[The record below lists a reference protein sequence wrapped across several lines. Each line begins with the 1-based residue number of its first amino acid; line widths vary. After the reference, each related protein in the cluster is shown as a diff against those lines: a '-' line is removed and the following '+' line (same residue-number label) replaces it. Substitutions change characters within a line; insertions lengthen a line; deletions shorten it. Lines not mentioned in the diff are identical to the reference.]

1 MAGRWPQARER
12 LETQREEQEAV
23 LTKELPVG
31 PLGSRDLYSG
41 LLACRTVRKETCLEP
56 PHFGVICHCSSGK
69 SMY

>member
-31 PLGSRDLYSG
+31 PLGSRDRALFRFVSEGGYKMQTTKAG
-41 LLACRTVRKETCLEP
+41 PKPKILKEK
-56 PHFGVICHCSSGK
+56 G
-69 SMY
+69 